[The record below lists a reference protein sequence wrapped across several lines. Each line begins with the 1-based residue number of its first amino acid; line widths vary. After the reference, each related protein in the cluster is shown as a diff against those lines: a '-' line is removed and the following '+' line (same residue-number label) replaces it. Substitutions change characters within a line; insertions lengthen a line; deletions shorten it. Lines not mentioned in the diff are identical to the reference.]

1 MLYQNFKNSSKPGLS
16 HLPCR
21 IMSHHSARCILN
33 NAHNVTFSLCH
44 LSHFRILSHRI
55 LTSASAIS
63 VINLSDQPC
72 YTSTT
77 QKTRASQK
85 QSLIFGMLP
94 CHGRKSGLSVETRI
108 AFQVFISNSEK
119 CKTCSR
125 IFCVKIISQKLFGIR
140 FFFLR
145 EINLTEILCIET
157 NLAGTSKS
165 AG

>member
-1 MLYQNFKNSSKPGLS
+1 
-16 HLPCR
+16 
-21 IMSHHSARCILN
+21 
-33 NAHNVTFSLCH
+33 
-44 LSHFRILSHRI
+44 
-55 LTSASAIS
+55 
-63 VINLSDQPC
+63 
-72 YTSTT
+72 
-77 QKTRASQK
+77 
-85 QSLIFGMLP
+85 MLP

-157 NLAGTSKS
+157 NVPCWNKQKCWIGVGHCISMIYSCNSEGILLTGTGCGICLPFGSIGQIVIWGDQS
-165 AG
+165 QSNPILVITSFHHSFQSFGS